1 MNDNLYLKDHHYR
14 VKISKKDVM
23 DAIEYFWQGG
33 YLDELTTDK
42 KYYTEILLRCC
53 AAKYK
58 IELVD

>member
-1 MNDNLYLKDHHYR
+1 MSK
-14 VKISKKDVM
+14 VSKKDVM

-33 YLDELTTDK
+33 YLDELTIDK

-58 IELVD
+58 IKLVD

>member
-1 MNDNLYLKDHHYR
+1 MSK
-14 VKISKKDVM
+14 VSKKDVM

-33 YLDELTTDK
+33 YLDELTIDK

-58 IELVD
+58 MELVE